1 MDSGLISKMSLEE
14 LKNHFRIRGFKVSG
28 RKKEL
33 VARENNFAASENS
46 VKPIKTAVE
55 VEADFKDRVFSQ
67 TEN

>member
-1 MDSGLISKMSLEE
+1 MDPGLISKMSLEE
-14 LKNHFRIRGFKVSG
+14 LKNHLRIRGFKVNG

-46 VKPIKTAVE
+46 VKPIKTTVE
-55 VEADFKDRVFSQ
+55 VEADFKNRVFSQ